1 MISVNFLVR
10 LFMPLF
16 ESKRKAQVFGS
27 SLALT
32 LPSLFAK
39 VHEIEK
45 GSKMKVF
52 FGLDG
57 ILVVS
62 CVDDKEVVIESLVK
76 LLDLLDESVEEERGS
91 E

>member
-1 MISVNFLVR
+1 M
-10 LFMPLF
+10 
-16 ESKRKAQVFGS
+16 FGS

-32 LPSLFAK
+32 LPSMFAK

-52 FGLDG
+52 YGLDG

-62 CVDDKEVVIESLVK
+62 CVDDKEVVMESLVK
-76 LLDLLDESVEEERGS
+76 LLDLLDKSVEEERGG